1 MGAGKE
7 IRVGV
12 WARIGKGVATSQD
25 RSRTR
30 GLTCIPNRRKRGPK
44 RDQAVIWERIGK
56 GIARPQIAI
65 GHGSL
70 FGQPY
75 LLDVLGAFFFLFF
88 SICFP
93 SRLFGG
99 GFSISIGVPLSAFG
113 PALALS
119 VVSNRPD
126 GSDSTSGVERSRTPE
141 TRSHVD
147 HVVHGKR
154 VVFTRSIHQEGS
166 ESGADKARMEAT
178 APSAATPFMA
188 SSVYSS

>member
-1 MGAGKE
+1 MSFGNGSE
-7 IRVGV
+7 RESPDP
-12 WARIGKGVATSQD
+12 RL
-25 RSRTR
+25 RSVTALYLVS
-30 GLTCIPNRRKRGPK
+30 LTFLAP
-44 RDQAVIWERIGK
+44 W
-56 GIARPQIAI
+56 
-65 GHGSL
+65 
-70 FGQPY
+70 
-75 LLDVLGAFFFLFF
+75 AFFFLFF

-99 GFSISIGVPLSAFG
+99 DFAISIRVPLSGFG

-119 VVSNRPD
+119 VVSNRPG

-141 TRSHVD
+141 TRSHMD

-154 VVFTRSIHQEGS
+154 VVFPRSIHQEGS